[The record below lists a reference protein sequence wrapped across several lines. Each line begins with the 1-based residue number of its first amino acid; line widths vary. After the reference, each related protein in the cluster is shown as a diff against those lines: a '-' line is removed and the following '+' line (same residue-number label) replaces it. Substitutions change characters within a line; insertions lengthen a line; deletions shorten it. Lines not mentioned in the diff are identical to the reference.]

1 MNDQTRTPDSITFEE
16 HDEFQRKPIAEK
28 LLKLLTSDIN
38 VSPMVID
45 GHWGTGKTEFCYKL
59 INLLKETHPDVHV
72 AYVDAFKADHANEPL
87 MTLVAAIANLID
99 DEETEKSFREKAIPA
114 LRYGLKTLGKAGIA
128 WLLKKNAD
136 EIPDEFEDIL
146 QEAAEDS
153 INAAIEQSIKDH
165 QDIEAVL
172 TTLQEALERIA
183 EEKPLI
189 LFVDELDRCKPD
201 FAIAM
206 LESIK
211 HVFDVP
217 NVQFVLVSNLKQLK
231 DSINHCYG
239 VGINAQRYLDKFVSY
254 TLVLPDEL
262 TQNRH
267 NYVLASIEY
276 TKLLIEKSGTL
287 AESYLAKEGT
297 FKFIETLIKE
307 NQLSL
312 REVETFIRHL
322 EVAQILGGATYFSN
336 TLPPGRVL
344 LNVLGVFIYC
354 FNKDIA
360 ELLIRG
366 SADAKQITK
375 VLGIEEFPDRD
386 SIGPY
391 PSPEQVVSTL
401 LFYSLPVGVPGIP
414 EDNSDDDR
422 FWKGVIGDYFQG
434 SLRHSMDGYYVKII
448 TDTIRLLRME

>member
-1 MNDQTRTPDSITFEE
+1 MNDQTRAPDSITFDER
-16 HDEFQRKPIAEK
+16 DEFQRKPIAEK
-28 LLKLLTSDIN
+28 LIKLLTSDIDL
-38 VSPMVID
+38 SPMVID

-72 AYVDAFKADHANEPL
+72 THVDAFKADHANEPL
-87 MTLVAAIANLID
+87 LTLVAAIANLID
-99 DEETEKSFREKAIPA
+99 NEETKSSFKKMAIPA

-128 WLLKKNAD
+128 WVLKKNSD
-136 EIPDEFEDIL
+136 DIPDEFEEIL

-189 LFVDELDRCKPD
+189 LFIDELDRCKPD
-201 FAIAM
+201 FAITM

-239 VGINAQRYLDKFVSY
+239 VGVDAQRYLDKFVAY

-262 TQNRH
+262 TQNRQ
-267 NYVLASIEY
+267 NYVLASIKY
-276 TKLLIEKSGTL
+276 TNLLIENSGTL
-287 AESYLAKEGT
+287 AESDLAKEGN
-297 FKFIETLIKE
+297 FEFIETLIKE

-336 TLPPGRVL
+336 TLPPGMVL

-360 ELLIRG
+360 ESLIRG

-375 VLGIEEFPDRD
+375 VLGIEEFPDRN
-386 SIGPY
+386 SIGSY
-391 PSPEQVVSTL
+391 PSTEQVVSAI
-401 LFYSLPVGVPGIP
+401 LFYSLPVGVLGIP
-414 EDNSDDDR
+414 EENSDNER
-422 FWKGVIGDYFQG
+422 YWKGVITDYFRG
-434 SLRHSMDGYYVKII
+434 SLRHSMNGYYVKII
-448 TDTIRLLRME
+448 TDAIRLLRME